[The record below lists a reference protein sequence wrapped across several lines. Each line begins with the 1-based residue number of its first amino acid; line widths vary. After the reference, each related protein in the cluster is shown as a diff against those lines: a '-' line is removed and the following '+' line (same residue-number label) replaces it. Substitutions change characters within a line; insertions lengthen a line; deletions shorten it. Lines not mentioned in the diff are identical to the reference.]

1 MKIYTYLVIV
11 FLFIFSCQEQTKNTV
26 FDKKEITK
34 VYSKQE
40 LQQLVNSLKYD
51 YDGSGNND
59 FESDSDIAIKIKH
72 IGKPTI
78 SYLLEKLDDT
88 TATKKQILFSTE
100 KYAVGDVARLY
111 LWQIIGSDNW
121 LKPTEDEIINKILP
135 NIIQQYRKDTVIVH
149 SKDSIASKAVN
160 TDLYDYFIHNGN
172 YKMPEQERRKRYKEE
187 FIKALN
193 KDLLN
198 TDKK

>member
-40 LQQLVNSLKYD
+40 LQQLVDSLKYD

-59 FESDSDIAIKIKH
+59 FESDIAIKIKH

-78 SYLLEKLDDT
+78 SYLLEKFDDT

-135 NIIQQYRKDTVIVH
+135 NIIQQYRKDTVIVY